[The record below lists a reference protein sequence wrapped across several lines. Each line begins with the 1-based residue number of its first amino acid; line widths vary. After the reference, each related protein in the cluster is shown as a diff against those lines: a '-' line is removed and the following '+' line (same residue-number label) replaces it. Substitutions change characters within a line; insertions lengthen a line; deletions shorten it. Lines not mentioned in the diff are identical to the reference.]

1 MSLSIKLVSTHKKPV
16 TEVLCSRFCALNS
29 YLETFLNL
37 EAPFASIQVLS
48 TYLKTEGQGIRP
60 SAINYSGKL
69 TFTSY
74 TFSTGNLTNTGK
86 LALYQTNK

>member
-16 TEVLCSRFCALNS
+16 TEVLCSRFSALNS

-37 EAPFASIQVLS
+37 EALS
-48 TYLKTEGQGIRP
+48 TYLKSEGQGIRP